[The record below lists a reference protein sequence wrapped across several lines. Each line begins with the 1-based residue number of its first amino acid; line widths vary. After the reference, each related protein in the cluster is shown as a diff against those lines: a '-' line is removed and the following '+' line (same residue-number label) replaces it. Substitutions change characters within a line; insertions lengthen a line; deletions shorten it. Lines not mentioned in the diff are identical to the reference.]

1 MADTK
6 DQISSAPLAWQP
18 FTPRG
23 VAAFAR
29 AGLGRLLAVE
39 LAIASLG
46 AGAVVW
52 FLATLWFPTVR
63 QAIHQLPER
72 GTIHNRSLDSPVT
85 FAAILAET
93 RPFLIFVLDLEKQ
106 RNASQTSDVL
116 VEFHRNNFQVCSIF
130 GCLVFDYPRGWNVEF
145 NRQGLEPGWK
155 TWEPILLGLAALLV
169 IVLLLLSW
177 AALATIYC
185 WVVRL
190 LGFFKDRDL
199 NWARSWR
206 LASAAL
212 MPGSVLL
219 SAGILGYGLGV
230 MDLIRL
236 LVLFALH
243 LVMGWVYLGISPIFV
258 PRLPAITPP
267 GVNPF
272 TPPPAESKREE

>member
-1 MADTK
+1 VNDP
-6 DQISSAPLAWQP
+6 ISSSPPAAWQP

-29 AGLGRLLAVE
+29 ATLSRLLVVE
-39 LAIASLG
+39 LAVAALG
-46 AGAVVW
+46 AVVVVW
-52 FLATLWFPTVR
+52 FLATIWFPTVR

-72 GTIHNRSLDSPVT
+72 GTILNRKLDSPVT
-85 FAAILAET
+85 FADTLAEK

-116 VEFHRNNFQVCSIF
+116 VEFHRSNFQVCSMF
-130 GCLVFDYPRGWNVEF
+130 GCLVFDYPGGWSIEF
-145 NRQGLEPGWK
+145 NRQGLAPRWEA
-155 TWEPILLGLAALLV
+155 WEPILLGLAALLV
-169 IVLLLLSW
+169 TVLLLLSW
-177 AALATIYC
+177 ATLATIYC
-185 WVVRL
+185 WIVRL

-212 MPGSVLL
+212 MPGAVLL
-219 SAGILGYGLGV
+219 SAGILGYGLG
-230 MDLIRL
+230 MLDLIRL

-272 TPPPAESKREE
+272 APPKEESKPEE